1 MNITIVG
8 VGFIGRAFA
17 IAFAR
22 AGHAVTLWARRP
34 EAEGEALAHIAE
46 ILPALAE
53 QDVLNGRSTN
63 EVLALIRFERDMA
76 KALQNADYVQENAA
90 EDLQQKRDLFARMD
104 ALAPAGAILGS
115 STSALLPS
123 HFTDHLK
130 GRARCLVAHP
140 INPPFLVP
148 AMEIVPA
155 PWTAPDVVERTRQL
169 LLGIGQAP
177 IVMKREIDG
186 FVMNRLQGAVLQE
199 AFRLV
204 AEGYASPEDVDIGI
218 RDGLALR
225 WSFMGPFETID
236 LNAPGGASDYIARYE
251 GLYAKLFETQQH
263 RVLWGGAALET
274 IEADRR
280 RKLSID
286 DLDKRRLWRDRRL
299 ALLVAHKRAALAKT
313 GP

>member
-22 AGHAVTLWARRP
+22 AGHSVTLWARRR
-34 EAEGEALAHIAE
+34 EAEGEAMAHITA

-53 QDVLNGRSTN
+53 QDLLNGRSVDG
-63 EVLALIRFERDMA
+63 VLALLGFEANLA
-76 KALQNADYVQENAA
+76 KALAGADYVQENAA
-90 EDLQQKRDLFARMD
+90 EDLVQKRALFERLD
-104 ALAPAGAILGS
+104 QLAPPNAILAS

-123 HFTDHLK
+123 LFTDHLE
-130 GRARCLVAHP
+130 GRARCLVVHP

-148 AMEIVPA
+148 AVEIVPA
-155 PWTAPDVVERTRQL
+155 PWTLPGVIERARL
-169 LLGIGQAP
+169 LMLDIGQAP

-204 AEGYASPEDVDIGI
+204 AEGYASPADVDIGI

-225 WSFMGPFETID
+225 WAFMGPFETID
-236 LNAPGGASDYIARYE
+236 LNAPGGVSDYVTRYE
-251 GLYAKLFETQQH
+251 SLYAKLFETQQH
-263 RVLWGGAALET
+263 RVPWGGSTLDS
-274 IEADRR
+274 IEKSRR
-280 RKLSID
+280 EKLSVD
-286 DLDKRRLWRDRRL
+286 NLDQRRLWRDRRL
-299 ALLVAHKRAALAKT
+299 AMMVAHKRAALAKT

>member
-22 AGHAVTLWARRP
+22 AGHSVTLWARRP
-34 EAEGEALAHIAE
+34 EAEGEAMAHIAA
-46 ILPALAE
+46 ILPTLAE
-53 QDVLNGRSTN
+53 QDLLNSRSADG
-63 EVLALIRFERDMA
+63 VLAVIGFEADLA
-76 KALQNADYVQENAA
+76 KALSDADYVQENAA
-90 EDLQQKRDLFARMD
+90 EDLKQKRALFETLD
-104 ALAPAGAILGS
+104 GLAPPNAILAS

-123 HFTDHLK
+123 LFTDHLK

-155 PWTAPDVVERTRQL
+155 PWTSPDVVERTKQL
-169 LLGIGQAP
+169 LLGIGQSP
-177 IVMKREIDG
+177 IIMKREIDG

-225 WSFMGPFETID
+225 WAFMGPFETID
-236 LNAPGGASDYIARYE
+236 LNAPGGVRDYVTRYE
-251 GLYAKLFETQQH
+251 SLYAKLFETQQH
-263 RVLWGGAALET
+263 RVPWGGSTLDS
-274 IEADRR
+274 IEKSRR
-280 RKLSID
+280 EQLSAD
-286 DLDKRRLWRDRRL
+286 DLDQRRLWRDRRL
-299 ALLVAHKRAALAKT
+299 AMMVAHKRAALAKT